1 MNSEREASGEKC
13 ELNAAS
19 LCGLFDLSER
29 LGVQRND
36 SGTPK
41 KCQNSSNGVCPL
53 ISSRP
58 FQTFFFPAPLF
69 HFHLCLLDFPLHS
82 GAILGR
88 PAAFDLWALTAD
100 VPRDECAAVEASGVA
115 PSGRTVV
122 GQGSPVMRLVKEGSA
137 RSWDLVRT
145 RESSGPRPQRR
156 PIKDTEE
163 TNTRHF
169 CLSLR
174 ALPLLRDGDKTR
186 R

>member
-36 SGTPK
+36 SRTPK
-41 KCQNSSNGVCPL
+41 TCQNSSNGVCPL
-53 ISSRP
+53 ICSRP
-58 FQTFFFPAPLF
+58 VQTFFFPAPLF
-69 HFHLCLLDFPLHS
+69 HFHLCLLGFLLHS

-88 PAAFDLWALTAD
+88 PAAFDSWALTAD
-100 VPRDECAAVEASGVA
+100 EPQDECAAVEASGVA

-145 RESSGPRPQRR
+145 QESSGPRPQRR